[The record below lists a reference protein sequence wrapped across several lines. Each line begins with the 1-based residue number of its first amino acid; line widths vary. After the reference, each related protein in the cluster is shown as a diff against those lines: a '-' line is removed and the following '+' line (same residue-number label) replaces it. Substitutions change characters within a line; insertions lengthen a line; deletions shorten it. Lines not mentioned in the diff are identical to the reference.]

1 VFYGETMKTTLLSL
15 ALAVLLAGCG
25 SLPQPTGK
33 VRVCVAE
40 SSICT
45 FEDAGS
51 PPVRRY

>member
-1 VFYGETMKTTLLSL
+1 MVTPMKTILLSL
-15 ALAVLLAGCG
+15 LLAVGLAGCG
-25 SLPQPTGK
+25 SLPEPTGK

-51 PPVRRY
+51 APVRR